1 MKRNLFLIYFL
12 IVNIFLLF
20 DAKSNIENKIVLKVG
35 NKIITSY
42 EVKNKILRSLF
53 LSNTE
58 VNQKNI
64 NNIKSQ
70 ILENLIL
77 LKLKEVELEKYNFKA
92 DKTKV
97 NNYILRSTSNDK
109 FTIKEKFKNND
120 LDFNLYIK
128 EIETEFKWRQFIFR
142 QYSNKIEINQSLI
155 IEEVNKILNSKSV
168 SKEYNLSEI
177 EILKST
183 AETNEKLT
191 LKILQEIKSNGFE
204 STALKLSISST
215 ASQKGNLGWIN
226 EKMLSKRIYNIV
238 EKMKPGQISEP
249 IIEVDNILFL
259 KLNSIRDIENNI
271 DADKLKNTLLDQKRN
286 EMFDLYSK
294 SHLSKLKNNFF
305 IEYK

>member
-12 IVNIFLLF
+12 IVNTFLLF

-142 QYSNKIEINQSLI
+142 QYSRSLC
-155 IEEVNKILNSKSV
+155 V
-168 SKEYNLSEI
+168 Y
-177 EILKST
+177 
-183 AETNEKLT
+183 
-191 LKILQEIKSNGFE
+191 
-204 STALKLSISST
+204 
-215 ASQKGNLGWIN
+215 
-226 EKMLSKRIYNIV
+226 
-238 EKMKPGQISEP
+238 
-249 IIEVDNILFL
+249 
-259 KLNSIRDIENNI
+259 
-271 DADKLKNTLLDQKRN
+271 
-286 EMFDLYSK
+286 
-294 SHLSKLKNNFF
+294 
-305 IEYK
+305 

>member
-12 IVNIFLLF
+12 IVNTFLLF

-204 STALKLSISST
+204 STALKLSKSSK

>member
-12 IVNIFLLF
+12 IVNTFLLF

-109 FTIKEKFKNND
+109 FTIK
-120 LDFNLYIK
+120 
-128 EIETEFKWRQFIFR
+128 
-142 QYSNKIEINQSLI
+142 
-155 IEEVNKILNSKSV
+155 
-168 SKEYNLSEI
+168 
-177 EILKST
+177 
-183 AETNEKLT
+183 
-191 LKILQEIKSNGFE
+191 
-204 STALKLSISST
+204 
-215 ASQKGNLGWIN
+215 
-226 EKMLSKRIYNIV
+226 
-238 EKMKPGQISEP
+238 
-249 IIEVDNILFL
+249 
-259 KLNSIRDIENNI
+259 
-271 DADKLKNTLLDQKRN
+271 
-286 EMFDLYSK
+286 
-294 SHLSKLKNNFF
+294 
-305 IEYK
+305 

>member
-1 MKRNLFLIYFL
+1 MLNVYISKNMY
-12 IVNIFLLF
+12 VKNG
-20 DAKSNIENKIVLKVG
+20 ENKIVLKVG

>member
-12 IVNIFLLF
+12 IVNTFLLF

-259 KLNSIRDIENNI
+259 KLNSIKYIENNI

>member
-12 IVNIFLLF
+12 IVNTFLLF

-305 IEYK
+305 KEFK

>member
-259 KLNSIRDIENNI
+259 KLNSTRDIENNI